1 MKLNKEKFLKS
12 ELGGNLQECVTAWDH
27 WLTELRKFNIDTVGR
42 NIRETRKAA
51 DWCQAQFEVFQT
63 VMRQFYNIE
72 YHFSRRDIQ
81 ERLQMFGADVCVKRV
96 ALTMNQIETYN
107 PPPNPAKLS
116 DSRCGKY
123 IDEYGD
129 ESWELDALEPSVIT
143 NLITNEVTA
152 FRDDEIYQAVCDLE
166 KRGKEELK
174 MIERNY
180 DRAVAFLESEV

>member
-1 MKLNKEKFLKS
+1 MTFSEKLKQAMQELHLNQRQVCGMTGKS
-12 ELGGNLQECVTAWDH
+12 KGSVSQYLSGKQIPSE
-27 WLTELRKFNIDTVGR
+27 
-42 NIRETRKAA
+42 
-51 DWCQAQFEVFQT
+51 
-63 VMRQFYNIE
+63 
-72 YHFSRRDIQ
+72 
-81 ERLQMFGADVCVKRV
+81 DVQSAIAV
-96 ALTMNQIETYN
+96 ALGLESDYFSKSDE
-107 PPPNPAKLS
+107 PPNPAKLS